1 MRRLLVVLGLFL
13 SVASAQPQ
21 SDSGLVISTTS
32 RLVQVDIVVTGND
45 GKPIRDLKASDFTLY
60 QDGKPQKLSFFDAH
74 AGSTPAPNQATPEAL
89 PANVFSNQPK
99 DATSPS
105 WSILLLDL
113 LNTPTHDQMA
123 AREQLIKVIH
133 SLPGGHPVALFTLT
147 DQLTLVQGFSSQ
159 PEALLNAFNKLK
171 IMPSKLYTTEA
182 QRQREVGHAV
192 EVVKMSAPSLAGSN
206 GDNVAAL
213 GDARGGHGLKNASR
227 SLQGYNQMEAIRTEE
242 RVIFT
247 LDALSAISRAI
258 SGYPGRKNL
267 LWLSGGF
274 PIRIGPQY
282 GGIDPWRN
290 EKDFDESLTMAS
302 ALLADSRVAVYP
314 VDIRGAQA
322 RGVDNS
328 VSTTASSA
336 FTGVIAGDAQN
347 TVSTDG
353 YSNLLALQAAG
364 HFDENATMFEVAKET
379 GGRAFVNSNDLG
391 DSILRSISDGTSYY
405 TVAFAPPKTDEK
417 PAYHSIDVKLN
428 RPDTKLSYRRGYYSA
443 THIVE
448 SPKVG
453 AAALQGALQPGMPPS
468 TTLLFTVKVLPPGPG
483 RKLTVLQ
490 YSIDPSHLKFTDDH
504 EGVRHV
510 TVDCMSIAFDSKGKP
525 VAQIS
530 DTMEGTIKTAHF
542 NEVVQKGLP
551 ATQELNLPPGTYYLK
566 TGIMDRNSSQI
577 GTLDIP
583 LVVPVTFN

>member
-1 MRRLLVVLGLFL
+1 MRRLLLTIGVLL
-13 SVASAQPQ
+13 SVASAQQP
-21 SDSGLVISTTS
+21 SDSPLVISTTS
-32 RLVQVDIVVTGND
+32 RLVQVDIVVNGID
-45 GKPIRDLKASDFTLY
+45 GKPVRDLQASDFTVY
-60 QDGKPQKLSFFDAH
+60 QDGQPQKLSFFDAH
-74 AGSTPAPNQATPEAL
+74 TAPAAAPNHSEPETL

-99 DATSPS
+99 DATSPN

-113 LNTPTHDQMA
+113 LNTPTHDQMT
-123 AREQLIKVIH
+123 ARQQLSKIVRT
-133 SLPGGHPVALFTLT
+133 LPSGQPVALFLLT

-159 PEALLNAFNKLK
+159 PEALSAAVKNLK
-171 IMPSKLYTTEA
+171 IIPSKLYTTES
-182 QRQREVGHAV
+182 QRQQEVGHAV
-192 EVVKMSAPSLAGSN
+192 EVVKMSAPPFSGSS
-206 GDNVAAL
+206 GDNVNEL
-213 GDARGGHGLKNASR
+213 GDARGGHGVKNASR
-227 SLQGYNQMEAIRTEE
+227 SLQGYNQMEAIRTDQ
-242 RVIFT
+242 RVVFT

-267 LWLSGGF
+267 LWISGGF

-290 EKDFDESLTMAS
+290 EKSYSESLTMAS
-302 ALLADSRVAVYP
+302 ALLADSRVAIYP
-314 VDIRGAQA
+314 IDIRGSQA

-353 YSNLLALQAAG
+353 YSNLLALQASG

-379 GGRAFVNSNDLG
+379 GGRAFVNTNALG
-391 DSILRSISDGTSYY
+391 DSIQRSISDGTSYY
-405 TVAFAPPKTDEK
+405 TVAFAPPKTDDK
-417 PAYHSIDVKLN
+417 PAYHAIEVKLN
-428 RPDTKLSYRRGYYSA
+428 RPDIKLSYRRGYYSA
-443 THIVE
+443 AHLVE

-468 TTLLFTVKVLPPGPG
+468 TTLLFNVKVLPPGPG
-483 RKLTVLQ
+483 HKFTVLQ
-490 YSIDPSHLKFTDDH
+490 YSIDPSHLKFTDDQ

-530 DTMEGTIKTAHF
+530 DTMEGKISSAHF
-542 NEVVQKGLP
+542 NEAVQNGVP